1 MKIRWMTSMV
11 MLAGLVIS
19 FCAPV
24 QAGQELAGAGA
35 TFPEPFYVKMFDTY
49 FNQTGAK
56 VNYQGI
62 GSGGGIQQ
70 LLQQT
75 VDFGATDAFMTPEE
89 MAKAPNN
96 AVILHFPTCLGA
108 VVVTYNVEG
117 NPTLKL
123 TPEVVADIFLGKIL
137 KWDDSRIA
145 GLNPGVKLPATAIM
159 VVHRSDG
166 SGTSFVFTEY
176 LSKVSKE
183 WKDKVGTGKAVN
195 WPAGI
200 GGKGNPGVAQ
210 LVKQSIGAIG
220 YVELTYAEQ
229 NKMPYASIRNKAGE
243 FIKPNLQ
250 SATAAAGADLPA
262 DTRISLTDPSAKDA
276 YPISTFT
283 WVIVYKEQN
292 YQNRDQIRAQEVAKL
307 LWWMIHDGQK
317 YAVELLYAPLS
328 ADSVKKAEAI
338 IKSMTYNGQPL
349 MK

>member
-1 MKIRWMTSMV
+1 M
-11 MLAGLVIS
+11 MLLSLWLSIG
-19 FCAPV
+19 FTTY
-24 QAGQELAGAGA
+24 AGQELTGAGA
-35 TFPEPFYVKMFDTY
+35 TFPEPLYVKMFDTY
-49 FNQTGAK
+49 FNQTGVK

-89 MAKAPNN
+89 MSKAPNN
-96 AVILHFPTCLGA
+96 TAILHFPTCLGA
-108 VVVTYNVEG
+108 VVVTYNVGG
-117 NPTLKL
+117 NPVLKL

-145 GLNPGVKLPATAIM
+145 DLNPGVKLPTTPIM

-183 WKDKVGTGKAVN
+183 WKEKVGTGKAVN

-210 LVKQSIGAIG
+210 LVKQTTGAIG

-229 NKMPYASIRNKAGE
+229 NKMSYALIRNKSGA
-243 FIKPNLQ
+243 FIKPSLQ
-250 SATAAAGADLPA
+250 SVSASANIDLPA
-262 DTRISLTDPSAKDA
+262 DTRVSLTDTPAKDA

-283 WVIVYKEQN
+283 WIIVYKEQN
-292 YQNRDQIRAQEVAKL
+292 YQGRNQGRALEVVKL
-307 LWWMIHDGQK
+307 LRWMIHDGQK
-317 YAVELLYAPLS
+317 YASELLYAPLS
-328 ADSVKKAEAI
+328 ADTVKKVEAI
-338 IKSMTYNGQPL
+338 IKNMTYNGQPL

>member
-1 MKIRWMTSMV
+1 MM
-11 MLAGLVIS
+11 MLVGLVIGFGAS
-19 FCAPV
+19 V

-49 FNQTGAK
+49 FNQTGNK

-75 VDFGATDAFMTPEE
+75 VDFGGTDAFMTPEE
-89 MAKAPNN
+89 MSKAPNN
-96 AVILHFPTCLGA
+96 AAILHFPTCLGA

-117 NPTLKL
+117 NPNLKL
-123 TPEVVADIFLGKIL
+123 TPDVIADIFLGKIT
-137 KWDDSRIA
+137 KWNDGRIA
-145 GLNPGVKLPATAIM
+145 ALNPDVKLPATAIM

-183 WKDKVGTGKAVN
+183 WQDKVGTGKAVN

-210 LVKQSIGAIG
+210 LVKQTIGAIG

-229 NKMPYASIRNKAGE
+229 NKMPYALIRNRSGE
-243 FIKPNLQ
+243 FVKASMQ
-250 SATAAAGADLPA
+250 SVSAAANVDMPA
-262 DTRISLTDPSAKDA
+262 DTRVSLTDTAAKEG
-276 YPISTFT
+276 YPIGSFT
-283 WVIVYKEQN
+283 WVVFYKEQN
-292 YQNRDQIRAQEVAKL
+292 YKNRDQVRALELIKL
-307 LWWMIHDGQK
+307 FQWMVRDGQK
-317 YAVELLYAPLS
+317 FAPQLLYAPLS
-328 ADSVKKAEAI
+328 AETVKKAEAI
-338 IKSMTYNGQPL
+338 IKSATYNGQPL
-349 MK
+349 IK